1 MNVPHLGA
9 LALRFLMFLGACTA
23 SDRGHGPSS
32 PPVAPRSPDQRAIG
46 ELVDVRRPVI
56 DALSLD

>member
-46 ELVDVRRPVI
+46 ELVDVRR
-56 DALSLD
+56 LD